1 MTRCIICRQEF
12 NEEKLSDEHV
22 IPDSLGGYYHIYS
35 VCDNCNKNLG
45 TIIDPKLI
53 SHKIMELCRF
63 LNGIKSRKG
72 YLPNPFGGIWD
83 AKDNADLKVRIFLN
97 ENGDIDYKLVPSGI
111 KKIKE
116 NHYRFLVDKRDEN
129 IANKIIERF
138 CKKNNID
145 RNRIEIEKF
154 SEQNKIC
161 IECKWEIDTLK
172 FKLGLLKIAYEFAT
186 DVLPAYINDKEA
198 LNIADIL
205 KSGNFNSIENCTRFI
220 GNGVD
225 KKATQC
231 MSFLRNLDNKHH
243 YLMLV
248 SIKNVGLQCYI
259 NLFNAMFI
267 GVWLSNK
274 YYDIHGDIIIGV
286 NDIENRTFYK
296 LNIDQYIKEN
306 YTRPKIRFYTKNNR
320 EITDYFV
327 ADNGLIP
334 LYYASGVMATED
346 FSKVSK
352 KEIKVKDLG
361 DMEEIVKTKVVLKR
375 ELYLK
380 NTCNE
385 MFILKHYIVE
395 QIKRIDL

>member
-1 MTRCIICRQEF
+1 MTKCIICRQEF
-12 NEEKLSDEHV
+12 NKEKLSDEHV

-35 VCDNCNKNLG
+35 VCGECNKNLG

-63 LNGIKSRKG
+63 LNGIKSR
-72 YLPNPFGGIWD
+72 N
-83 AKDNADLKVRIFLN
+83 LKVQVFLN
-97 ENGDIDYKLVPSGI
+97 ENDDVDYKLVPSKI
-111 KKIKE
+111 KEIKE
-116 NHYRFLVDKRDEN
+116 NHYRFIVDKREEN
-129 IANKIIERF
+129 AADKIIERF

-145 RNRIEIEKF
+145 RSRIEIERS

-198 LNIADIL
+198 LIIANIL
-205 KSGNFNSIENCTRFI
+205 KAGNMNSIENCTRFI
-220 GNGVD
+220 GNGAD
-225 KKATQC
+225 KKAVQC
-231 MSFLRNLDNKHH
+231 MSFLRNLDDKHH
-243 YLMLV
+243 YLMLI

-274 YYDIHGDIIIGV
+274 YYDIHGNIIIGV

-296 LNIDQYIKEN
+296 LNIDQYLKEN
-306 YTRPKIRFYTKNNR
+306 YTRPRIRFYTKNDR

-327 ADNGLIP
+327 TSNGLIP
-334 LYYASGVMATED
+334 LYYGSGVMAIED
-346 FSKVSK
+346 FNKVPI

-361 DMEEIVKTKVVLKR
+361 DMEKIVKTKVTLRKK
-375 ELYLK
+375 LYLK
-380 NTCNE
+380 STRNDL
-385 MFILKHYIVE
+385 FVLKYYVVE
-395 QIKRIDL
+395 QIKQLDL